1 MNFDVFKYLSSLAFI
16 FIYSRLA
23 IHYAPAIFFY
33 FINSNSSTTR
43 YLEKPRILFH
53 LIGLSFMHLMYSFHQ
68 TYRGSDISLQLLA
81 LLIFSLGLYFCVISW
96 GEKFKSSFSEKLKI
110 KAARPINNFN
120 LSISDFQINRLYN
133 DLVRFDLIDQ
143 DETSFEDFTNVFLK
157 NWNSHSSRIH
167 LKMDGPTCREF
178 FDGLVRTFPNNS
190 MTLKNLFINSGLVL
204 RPDAKKYNYNTLKNA
219 PTRTPLSKQHQILKM
234 IFRNIKNE
242 NIS

>member
-1 MNFDVFKYLSSLAFI
+1 MNFDVFTYLSSLAFI

-33 FINSNSSTTR
+33 FINSDSGTTE

-53 LIGLSFMHLMYSFHQ
+53 FIGLGFMHLMFSFHQ
-68 TYRGSDISLQLLA
+68 TYKSFDLSLHILSFLV
-81 LLIFSLGLYFCVISW
+81 FSLGAFFCHISW
-96 GEKFKSSFSEKLKI
+96 GKKFKKSFKEKLKI
-110 KAARPINNFN
+110 KTPKALNNFN

-143 DETSFEDFTNVFLK
+143 EKTSIEDFKKIFLED
-157 NWNSHSSRIH
+157 WNSHSSKLY

-178 FDGLVRTFPNNS
+178 FDYLVKTFPNNS
-190 MTLKNLFINSGLVL
+190 MTLKNLFITSGLVL

-219 PTRTPLSKQHQILKM
+219 PTRSPLSKMHVTLTS
-234 IFRNIKNE
+234 IFQKLN
-242 NIS
+242 